1 MADSEFLRIIDARVQ
16 RTNEF
21 LEADRKARERAAGEH
36 GQGLQDVRV
45 ELRQMS
51 LRGERL
57 AQSYLRRLEEMSEE
71 GRAESAR
78 NEAAMGAL
86 TAEIREQSAQ
96 IRANT
101 RAVLSLLDERFGGG
115 PATA

>member
-1 MADSEFLRIIDARVQ
+1 MGVSDSEFLRTIDARVQ

-21 LEADRKARERAAGEH
+21 LEEDRKARELAAGEH
-36 GQGLQDVRV
+36 AQGLQDVRV

-57 AQSYLRRLEEMSEE
+57 AQGYLRRLEEMSEE
-71 GRAESAR
+71 GRAQT
-78 NEAAMGAL
+78 AAMRDLSAQ
-86 TAEIREQSAQ
+86 IRDQTEQ

-101 RAVLSLLDERFGGG
+101 RAVLSLLDERGGG
-115 PATA
+115 PAPA

>member
-1 MADSEFLRIIDARVQ
+1 MAESEFMRRVDAAVA
-16 RTNEF
+16 RTNAF
-21 LEADRKARERAAGEH
+21 LEEDRQARAQAVGEH
-36 GQGLQDVRV
+36 AQGLQDVCV

-78 NEAAMGAL
+78 NEAAMSDL
-86 TAEIREQSAQ
+86 SAQ
-96 IRANT
+96 IRDQSEQIRAQT
-101 RAVLSLLDERFGGG
+101 RAVLSLLDERGGG
-115 PATA
+115 PAPA